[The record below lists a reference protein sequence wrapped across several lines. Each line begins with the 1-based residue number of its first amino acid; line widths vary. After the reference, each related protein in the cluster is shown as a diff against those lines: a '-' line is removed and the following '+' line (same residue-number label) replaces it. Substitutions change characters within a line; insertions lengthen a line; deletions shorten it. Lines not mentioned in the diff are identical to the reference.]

1 IHFGKRAS
9 QEIIGIQMASAYVGT
24 TVMPPLFGLIAQH
37 ISIRLWPAYLL
48 ALLVLMFA
56 MYEQVRRKTSRS

>member
-1 IHFGKRAS
+1 
-9 QEIIGIQMASAYVGT
+9 MASAYVGT

-56 MYEQVRRKTSRS
+56 MYERVRRKTSHS